1 MGQKLSVV
9 TSFKKRIKYL
19 DIKKKK
25 NSCLP
30 VDFLFYIAYSYSV
43 FGIDQ
48 SQCLILYK
56 AFKKATLLVFK
67 RLKSFHNKL
76 MRTTRKQ
83 L

>member
-43 FGIDQ
+43 FV
-48 SQCLILYK
+48 SQKHGMNC
-56 AFKKATLLVFK
+56 
-67 RLKSFHNKL
+67 SKL
-76 MRTTRKQ
+76 GH
-83 L
+83 